1 MSFYKGL
8 LIHPEELC
16 NDWIKWAVDAK
27 LDVIGLHPVGGEE
40 ACSSLDN
47 LLQLLKSKEF
57 LGHLNQL
64 KKSGIQVE
72 YCLHALSWLLPRKL
86 FEQRPEWF
94 RVNDDGQRSAD
105 KNFCPSNSE
114 AMAFLEQQSS
124 TLCELLY
131 TDNHRYHFW
140 ADDAASGRCYCH
152 ECLNYSPSDN
162 QMRVLN
168 VILKGIRRAD
178 PKAKLSYLAYYDTL
192 EPPKRV
198 APDNGI
204 FLEFAPMDRNYH
216 RPLADSLNEKN
227 KNQFQVIAKL
237 LDCFGKADATA
248 LDYWMDN
255 SLFSG
260 WKKPPALFNLDV
272 PVLCADA
279 KMYAGFGFEYITS
292 FACYLGPDYVET
304 HNVMP
309 PIKDFAEC
317 LNKIK

>member
-1 MSFYKGL
+1 M
-8 LIHPEELC
+8 
-16 NDWIKWAVDAK
+16 
-27 LDVIGLHPVGGEE
+27 
-40 ACSSLDN
+40 
-47 LLQLLKSKEF
+47 QL
-57 LGHLNQL
+57 GNNN
-64 KKSGIQVE
+64 G
-72 YCLHALSWLLPRKL
+72 RL
-86 FEQRPEWF
+86 FEFENTFFDNPKPYDF
-94 RVNDDGQRSAD
+94 VNVWQIGELS
-105 KNFCPSNSE
+105 
-114 AMAFLEQQSS
+114 LE
-124 TLCELLY
+124 
-131 TDNHRYHFW
+131 
-140 ADDAASGRCYCH
+140 SGY
-152 ECLNYSPSDN
+152 E
-162 QMRVLN
+162 M
-168 VILKGIRRAD
+168 
-178 PKAKLSYLAYYDTL
+178 
-192 EPPKRV
+192 
-198 APDNGI
+198 
-204 FLEFAPMDRNYH
+204 FAH
-216 RPLADSLNEKN
+216 PLADSLNEKN